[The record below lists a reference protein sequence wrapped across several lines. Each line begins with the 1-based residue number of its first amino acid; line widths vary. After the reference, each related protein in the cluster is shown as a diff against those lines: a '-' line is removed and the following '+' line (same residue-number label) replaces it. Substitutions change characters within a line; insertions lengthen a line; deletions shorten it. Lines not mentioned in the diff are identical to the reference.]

1 MSSNMVIPDTSVQP
15 QPERRSFTAEYKQQI
30 LAEADACE
38 NGSLGALLR
47 REGLYY
53 SHLTTWRERRSQAQI
68 DSLRAHKRGPKTDQT
83 AAQIERLQHENAQ
96 LKSELTKSQLIIEVQ
111 KKLSLQ
117 LMPDVPA
124 PILMEALIP
133 SR

>member
-1 MSSNMVIPDTSVQP
+1 MSNNVVMPDTSVQP
-15 QPERRSFTAEYKQQI
+15 QPERRTFTAEYKQQI
-30 LAEADACE
+30 LAEADACD

-53 SHLTTWRERRSQAQI
+53 SHLTTWRERRSQAQL
-68 DSLRAHKRGPKTDQT
+68 DSLSPRKRGPKTDQI
-83 AAQIERLQHENAQ
+83 AAQLEQLQLENERLKRELAQ
-96 LKSELTKSQLIIEVQ
+96 SQLVIEVQ

-124 PILMEALIP
+124 PVLMAALIP
-133 SR
+133 SS